1 MVTDSDKITAIKK
14 VLENID
20 TQETR
25 EEIEEE
31 VFKECTPT
39 DCVDIIE
46 RLLAHLKAIKDVCDF
61 EENIKK

>member
-14 VLENID
+14 VLKNID

-46 RLLAHLKAIKDVCDF
+46 KLLTHLKAIKDVCDF
-61 EENIKK
+61 EEGIKK

>member
-1 MVTDSDKITAIKK
+1 MVTDSEKITAIKK

-20 TQETR
+20 TEETR

-46 RLLAHLKAIKDVCDF
+46 RLLAHLKAIKDVCEY